1 MNSARNWAAYRVVP
15 LLLLSLMLLS
25 GCGRTVIKTE
35 RIREPVPL
43 LWLQTEQPPPLTT
56 YAEYMAECEAIVVR
70 TNADKVNII
79 RWSNDAPENSQSLP
93 PARMQ
98 RHNNP

>member
-1 MNSARNWAAYRVVP
+1 M
-15 LLLLSLMLLS
+15 
-25 GCGRTVIKTE
+25 IKTE

-70 TNADKVNII
+70 TNADKANII
-79 RWSNDAPENSQSLP
+79 RWFNGMSIKHEYLP
-93 PARMQ
+93 NK
-98 RHNNP
+98 NNQLLPSIESDLGTLRDP